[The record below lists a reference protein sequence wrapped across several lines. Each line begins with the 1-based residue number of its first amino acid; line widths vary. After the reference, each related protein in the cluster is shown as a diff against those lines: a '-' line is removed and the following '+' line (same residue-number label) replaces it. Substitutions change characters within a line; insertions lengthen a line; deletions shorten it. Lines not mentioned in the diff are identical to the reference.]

1 MTREPRNPDIK
12 FKPAVVSWFEKSP
25 EAKAHF
31 DPVKEFL
38 VSCYSGLNYGFINRK
53 AFPEYRFN
61 SVGNNE
67 VYVVVRASQNH
78 TLVRVR
84 IDSLK
89 VKVEFNDY
97 YKNIASKVGKRIDV
111 YDFVVSKTSDIK
123 IISDFFRKHRIHNF
137 TAPKAGVWKGFKI
150 NISDKCK
157 SIRLQSG
164 EAVEVS
170 HEHFKLST
178 RFNKWL
184 GKKGYKYIRCEYILA
199 NQDRIDV
206 LFKLNNKTIFSELKT
221 VSGSSAKRAIREALG
236 QVLDYQY
243 YDQTESASE
252 LWIVLNGECSDEDV
266 LFIKT
271 LINKH
276 NLPLRL
282 VWEKR
287 RGFASFPEL

>member
-1 MTREPRNPDIK
+1 MKREPRNSDIK
-12 FKPAVVSWFEKSP
+12 FKPAVVSWFKRSP
-25 EAKAHF
+25 EAQAHF

-38 VSCYSGLNYGFINRK
+38 VSFYYGSNYGFINKK
-53 AFPEYRFN
+53 AYPEYRFN

-67 VYVVVRASQNH
+67 VYVVIKASQKH

-84 IDSLK
+84 IDSSI
-89 VKVEFNDY
+89 VKAEFNDY
-97 YKNIASKVGKRIDV
+97 YKTIANRDGKRIDV
-111 YDFVVSKTSDIK
+111 YDFMVSKTSDIK
-123 IISDFFRKHRIHNF
+123 IISDFFRKHKIDNF
-137 TAPKAGVWKGFKI
+137 TAPKLGAWKKFE
-150 NISDKCK
+150 ISTLDKYK

-164 EAVEVS
+164 ETVEVS
-170 HEHFKLST
+170 HEHLKLSIK
-178 RFNKWL
+178 FIKWL
-184 GKKGYKYIRCEYILA
+184 GSQGYKNVKDEYILA

-252 LWIVLNGECSDEDV
+252 LWIVVNDECSDKDV

-271 LINKH
+271 LIDKH
-276 NLPLRL
+276 KLPLRL
-282 VWEKR
+282 VWQKN
-287 RGFASFPEL
+287 RGFTSFPEL